1 MQENWCC
8 PGSPQRFEVTTFVNS
23 IFPDRYTGYFSTKYY
38 NMKNIIAVVFVGL
51 FLLFS
56 ATISASAPGKSKV
69 VNIKTSAICGSC
81 KNRIEKALKAVSGV
95 EEAVLNLNSKQVKVK
110 YNPQAT
116 SPDALRVAIS
126 KVGYHADEVKRDDAA
141 YNQLPECCQRV
152 VPGDKH

>member
-1 MQENWCC
+1 
-8 PGSPQRFEVTTFVNS
+8 
-23 IFPDRYTGYFSTKYY
+23 
-38 NMKNIIAVVFVGL
+38 MKNIIAVVFVGL